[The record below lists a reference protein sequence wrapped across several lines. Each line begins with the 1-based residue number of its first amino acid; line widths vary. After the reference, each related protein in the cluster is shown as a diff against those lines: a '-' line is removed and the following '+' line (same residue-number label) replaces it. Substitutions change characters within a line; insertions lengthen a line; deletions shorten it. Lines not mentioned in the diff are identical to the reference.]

1 MGAAVE
7 TQGMEACMSIR
18 LIAYLSAAAL
28 AAVVLAYGL
37 GRWQGSAAERRAC
50 EAELHAAE
58 LTAERQARESERKAQ
73 EAQNAIVQDYE
84 RQVADYKR
92 TIDSYIDADRLS
104 DTSTCPKL
112 SKPSGTQPSLVCY
125 TRADIQRKV
134 AESLAL
140 AAECDEIAIR
150 YKAVVKAY
158 QSAYGAKEE

>member
-1 MGAAVE
+1 MLNF
-7 TQGMEACMSIR
+7 R
-18 LIAYLSAAAL
+18 LIAYIAAAAL

-50 EAELHAAE
+50 EAEIHAAE
-58 LTAERQARESERKAQ
+58 LTAERQARETERKAQ
-73 EAQNAIVQDYE
+73 EVQNAIVEDYE

-112 SKPSGTQPSLVCY
+112 PKASGTQPGLVCY

-150 YKAVVKAY
+150 YKALVKAY
-158 QSAYGAKEE
+158 QSAYSAKEE

>member
-1 MGAAVE
+1 MFNF
-7 TQGMEACMSIR
+7 R

-28 AAVVLAYGL
+28 AAVCVAYGL
-37 GRWQGSAAERRAC
+37 GRYQGSAAERRAC
-50 EAELHAAE
+50 EAEIHAAE
-58 LTAERQARESERKAQ
+58 LTAERQARETERRAQ

-104 DTSTCPKL
+104 DTSACKDLPRA
-112 SKPSGTQPSLVCY
+112 PGTQPGAVCY

-134 AESLAL
+134 AESMAI
-140 AAECDEIAIR
+140 AEECDEIAIR

-158 QSAYGAKEE
+158 QSAYGTKEE

>member
-1 MGAAVE
+1 MIN
-7 TQGMEACMSIR
+7 IR
-18 LIAYLSAAAL
+18 LLVTLASAAF
-28 AAVVLAYGL
+28 AACCLCYFA
-37 GRWQGSAAERRAC
+37 GRYQGAAAERRAC
-50 EAELHAAE
+50 EAEIHAAE
-58 LTAERQARESERKAQ
+58 LTAERQARETERKAQ

-112 SKPSGTQPSLVCY
+112 PKASGAQPGLVCY

-150 YKAVVKAY
+150 YKAVVRAY
-158 QSAYGAKEE
+158 ESVRADR

>member
-1 MGAAVE
+1 MLNF
-7 TQGMEACMSIR
+7 R
-18 LIAYLSAAAL
+18 LIACLSAAAL

-50 EAELHAAE
+50 EAEIHAAE

-73 EAQNAIVQDYE
+73 EAQNAIVEDYE

-104 DTSTCPKL
+104 DTNTCKDLPR
-112 SKPSGTQPSLVCY
+112 PPGAQPGLVCY
-125 TRADIQRKV
+125 TRADIQEKV

-140 AAECDEIAIR
+140 AAECDQLAIR

>member
-1 MGAAVE
+1 MLNF
-7 TQGMEACMSIR
+7 R
-18 LIAYLSAAAL
+18 LIAYISAVAL
-28 AAVVLAYGL
+28 ATVCLAYGL

-50 EAELHAAE
+50 EAEIHAAE
-58 LTAERQARESERKAQ
+58 LTAERQARETERKAQ
-73 EAQNAIVQDYE
+73 EAQNAIIQDNE

-112 SKPSGTQPSLVCY
+112 PKASGAQPGLVCY
-125 TRADIQRKV
+125 TRADISQKV

-150 YKAVVKAY
+150 YKALVKAY
-158 QSAYGAKEE
+158 QSAYSAKEE

>member
-1 MGAAVE
+1 MINV
-7 TQGMEACMSIR
+7 R

-50 EAELHAAE
+50 EAEIHAAE

-73 EAQNAIVQDYE
+73 EVQNGIIQDYE
-84 RQVADYKR
+84 HQIADYRR
-92 TIDSYIDADRLS
+92 TVDAYVDADRLS

-112 SKPSGTQPSLVCY
+112 PEASGTQPGLVCY

-158 QSAYGAKEE
+158 QSAYSAKEE

>member
-1 MGAAVE
+1 MLNF
-7 TQGMEACMSIR
+7 R

-50 EAELHAAE
+50 EAEIHAAE

-73 EAQNAIVQDYE
+73 EAQNAIITDYE

-104 DTSTCPKL
+104 DTSTCKDL
-112 SKPSGTQPSLVCY
+112 SKPSGTQPGLVCY

-134 AESLAL
+134 AESLAVG
-140 AAECDEIAIR
+140 AECDQLAIR
-150 YKAVVKAY
+150 YRALVKAY
-158 QSAYGAKEE
+158 QSALSAKEE

>member
-7 TQGMEACMSIR
+7 TQGMEASMSIR

-28 AAVVLAYGL
+28 AAIVLAYGL

-50 EAELHAAE
+50 EAEIHAAE
-58 LTAERQARESERKAQ
+58 LTAERQARETERKAQ
-73 EAQNAIVQDYE
+73 EAQNAIVEDYE

-112 SKPSGTQPSLVCY
+112 PAASGAQPGLVCY

-158 QSAYGAKEE
+158 GALSAKEE

>member
-1 MGAAVE
+1 
-7 TQGMEACMSIR
+7 MSIR

-28 AAVVLAYGL
+28 AAVVLAYGI

-50 EAELHAAE
+50 EAEIHAAE

-73 EAQNAIVQDYE
+73 EAQNGIIQDYE

-92 TIDSYIDADRLS
+92 TIDAYVDADSLS
-104 DTSTCPKL
+104 DTSTCKDLPRA
-112 SKPSGTQPSLVCY
+112 PGAQPGLVCY
-125 TRADIQRKV
+125 SRADIQRKV

-150 YKAVVKAY
+150 YKALVKAY
-158 QSAYGAKEE
+158 QSAYSAKEE

>member
-1 MGAAVE
+1 
-7 TQGMEACMSIR
+7 MSIR

-50 EAELHAAE
+50 EAEIHAAE
-58 LTAERQARESERKAQ
+58 LTAERQARETERKAQ

-84 RQVADYKR
+84 HQIADYRR
-92 TIDSYIDADRLS
+92 TIDSYVDADRLS

-112 SKPSGTQPSLVCY
+112 PKASGTQPGLVCY
-125 TRADIQRKV
+125 TKSDISRKV

-140 AAECDEIAIR
+140 AAECDQLAIR
-150 YKAVVKAY
+150 YKAVVRAY
-158 QSAYGAKEE
+158 DSAMSAKEE

>member
-1 MGAAVE
+1 MFNF
-7 TQGMEACMSIR
+7 R
-18 LIAYLSAAAL
+18 LIAYLSAAAI
-28 AAVVLAYGL
+28 AAVCLAYGL

-50 EAELHAAE
+50 EAEIHAAE

-73 EAQNAIVQDYE
+73 EAQNGIIQDYE
-84 RQVADYKR
+84 HQIADYRR
-92 TIDSYIDADRLS
+92 TVDAYVDADRLS

-112 SKPSGTQPSLVCY
+112 PEASGAQPGLVCY

-150 YKAVVKAY
+150 YKALVKAY
-158 QSAYGAKEE
+158 QSAYSAKEE

>member
-1 MGAAVE
+1 MLNF
-7 TQGMEACMSIR
+7 R
-18 LIAYLSAAAL
+18 LIAYLSAAAI
-28 AAVVLAYGL
+28 AAVALAYGI

-50 EAELHAAE
+50 EAEIHAAE

-73 EAQNAIVQDYE
+73 EAQNAIVEDYE

-92 TIDSYIDADRLS
+92 TIDSYVDADSLS

-112 SKPSGTQPSLVCY
+112 PEASGAQPGAVRY
-125 TRADIQRKV
+125 TRADISRKV

-140 AAECDEIAIR
+140 AAECDQLAIR
-150 YKAVVKAY
+150 YKALVKAY

>member
-1 MGAAVE
+1 MFNF
-7 TQGMEACMSIR
+7 R
-18 LIAYLSAAAL
+18 LIAYLSAAAI
-28 AAVVLAYGL
+28 AAVCLAYGI

-50 EAELHAAE
+50 EAEIHAAE
-58 LTAERQARESERKAQ
+58 LTAERQARETERKAQ
-73 EAQNAIVQDYE
+73 EAQNAIVEDYE

-104 DTSTCPKL
+104 DTSTCKDL
-112 SKPSGTQPSLVCY
+112 SKPSGAQPGLVCY
-125 TRADIQRKV
+125 TKSDISRKV

-150 YKAVVKAY
+150 YKALVKAY

>member
-1 MGAAVE
+1 
-7 TQGMEACMSIR
+7 MSLR
-18 LIAYLSAAAL
+18 LIAYISAAAI
-28 AAVVLAYGL
+28 AAVVLAYGI
-37 GRWQGSAAERRAC
+37 GRWQGAAAERRAC
-50 EAELHAAE
+50 EAEIHAAE
-58 LTAERQARESERKAQ
+58 LTAERQARESERRAQ

-92 TIDSYIDADRLS
+92 TIDSYVDADRLS
-104 DTSTCPKL
+104 DTSTCPDMPKA
-112 SKPSGTQPSLVCY
+112 SGAQPGAVCY

-134 AESLAL
+134 AESMAI